1 MHDLYKIEDFEF
13 MDFELTE
20 QESQKEESDEE
31 QEVDKPKNEF
41 GLFDED
47 ELENSESI

>member
-1 MHDLYKIEDFEF
+1 

-20 QESQKEESDEE
+20 QKSQHEESDEE
-31 QEVDKPKNEF
+31 QEEKPREKNEF

-47 ELENSESI
+47 ELENTESI